1 VIDDRPTQ
9 PPPRA
14 RPVAGLP
21 VEAVL
26 ERAEELARHW
36 IVALLRAR
44 PLEAIG
50 ELPLAALA
58 AQAPALCAQTVR
70 AVQSEAELSRLTGAA
85 GGDAREGLALAQ
97 RIAALAG
104 ARDAG
109 ATVQAVEALRGVL
122 WEALLAELSD
132 ATAREVG
139 DLGDRLAYVC
149 AATLAVAVSATGA
162 DTTGRPV
169 SVDDAAP
176 APPRAGAGAGDR
188 GAARAPRHQAVIVDE
203 LALPDVEEQRPA
215 AASSWGRAGEIEIRD
230 VRGTEG
236 PAAWITSIGSQLER
250 FEHDRLPFAV
260 LLVEVAEIERL
271 SAGGHPESHADAIA
285 DVEQALASV
294 HGARGSLT
302 RERPGRY
309 WLVAAGTDRG
319 GARQHA
325 ERLARAVAACAR
337 DRQGQLEV
345 AIGTAV
351 CPDDGHE
358 AAVLA
363 ALADVGLYADRSA
376 VRAAGGRRSAL
387 EESI

>member
-1 VIDDRPTQ
+1 M
-9 PPPRA
+9 
-14 RPVAGLP
+14 
-21 VEAVL
+21 EA
-26 ERAEELARHW
+26 ALARTEDLARRW
-36 IVALLRAR
+36 ILALLRAR

-50 ELPLAALA
+50 EVPLAALA
-58 AQAPALCAQTVR
+58 AEAPALCAQTLR
-70 AVQSEAELSRLTGAA
+70 ALQSDPELSRLTGAG
-85 GGDAREGLALAQ
+85 GGDAPEGLAPAQ
-97 RIAALAG
+97 RISALAG

-122 WEALLAELSD
+122 WEALLAEMGD

-149 AATLAVAVSATGA
+149 AAMLAVAVAV
-162 DTTGRPV
+162 PV
-169 SVDDAAP
+169 SAAGVGTTDRP
-176 APPRAGAGAGDR
+176 ASAESAPTAPPRAGAGAGDR
-188 GAARAPRHQAVIVDE
+188 GAARAPGHQAVIVDE
-203 LALPDVEEQRPA
+203 LALPDVEQQRPGD
-215 AASSWGRAGEIEIRD
+215 ASSWGRAGEIEIRD
-230 VRGTEG
+230 VRATEG

-271 SAGGHPESHADAIA
+271 SAGGLRESHADALA

-309 WLVAAGTDRG
+309 WLVTAGTDRG
-319 GARQHA
+319 GARQLA

-351 CPDDGHE
+351 CPDDGQE

-387 EESI
+387 EESV